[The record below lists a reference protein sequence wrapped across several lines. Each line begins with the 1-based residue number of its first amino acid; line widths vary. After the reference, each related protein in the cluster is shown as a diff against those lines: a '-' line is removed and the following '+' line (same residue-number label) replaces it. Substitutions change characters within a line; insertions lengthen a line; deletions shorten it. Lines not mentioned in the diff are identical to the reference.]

1 MEYQPK
7 VGVVSEAGEGGVR
20 GRLLEDVVRRLR
32 VGHYS
37 LRTERAYLGWIR
49 RFILANGTR
58 HPRELGATHVEA
70 FLTGLAVEGHVAA
83 STQNQALSAIL
94 FLYRDVLGAPS
105 GRGAFPRSC
114 RKPKC
119 GHCWPTWRGAWRCWR
134 GCCTAPGCG

>member
-70 FLTGLAVEGHVAA
+70 FLTGLAV
-83 STQNQALSAIL
+83 
-94 FLYRDVLGAPS
+94 
-105 GRGAFPRSC
+105 
-114 RKPKC
+114 
-119 GHCWPTWRGAWRCWR
+119 
-134 GCCTAPGCG
+134 